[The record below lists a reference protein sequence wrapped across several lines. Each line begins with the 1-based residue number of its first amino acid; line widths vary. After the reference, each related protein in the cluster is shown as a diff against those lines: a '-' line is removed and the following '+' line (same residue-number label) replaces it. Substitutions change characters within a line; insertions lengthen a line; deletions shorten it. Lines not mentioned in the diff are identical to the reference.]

1 MEIETSSQVRYYND
15 TMKALILTLILFVG
29 MIAVVAISPEVRAAE
44 CGGVEVAY
52 LECTTDNSGDAVQD
66 SALWAI
72 LTLVLNIIIGAVGI
86 AAVGGLVYAAIMYA
100 SAQDNSSQVQQAK
113 DIIRNVV
120 IGIVMFLVMW
130 TALQYLI
137 PGGIF

>member
-1 MEIETSSQVRYYND
+1 MGLSALLPFTS
-15 TMKALILTLILFVG
+15 AH
-29 MIAVVAISPEVRAAE
+29 AAS

-72 LTLVLNIIIGAVGI
+72 LTLVLNVMIGAVGL
-86 AAVGGLVYAAIMYA
+86 AAVGGLIFAAIMYS
-100 SAQDNSSQVQQAK
+100 SAQDNASQVQQAK
-113 DIIRNVV
+113 DVIRNVV
-120 IGIVMFLVMW
+120 IGLVMFLVMW
-130 TALQYLI
+130 SGLQYLI